1 MHRFGVCR
9 ADLNAAI
16 LRNAQLR
23 QSGHGSIPMQYIV
36 AYIATAVVFFV
47 ADFVWLGVVMKGFYR
62 DRLGALMAEQVNIPV
77 AGLFYLAFV
86 LGIVIFAVAP
96 ALSAGSWGR
105 ALLFGALFGFFA
117 YGTYDMTNWATLRDW
132 PAAVSI
138 VDLAWGTVLTGVS
151 ATAGYLITR
160 WIMG

>member
-1 MHRFGVCR
+1 
-9 ADLNAAI
+9 
-16 LRNAQLR
+16 
-23 QSGHGSIPMQYIV
+23 MQYIV
-36 AYIATAVVFFV
+36 SYIATAVVFFV

-62 DRLGALMAEQVNIPV
+62 DRLGPLMAEQVNIPV

-96 ALSAGSWGR
+96 ALAANSWGR

>member
-1 MHRFGVCR
+1 
-9 ADLNAAI
+9 
-16 LRNAQLR
+16 
-23 QSGHGSIPMQYIV
+23 MQYIV
-36 AYIATAVVFFV
+36 AYIATAVVFFI
-47 ADFVWLGVVMKGFYR
+47 ADFVWLGVVMKAFYR

-96 ALSAGSWGR
+96 ALAAGSWGR